1 MVSGVGL
8 VHSSVSGGHMNSSSR
23 SLATTFLLFTTTAV
37 LMGILGLTLTA
48 CEESI
53 NTTQTTNAGQP
64 SISTQTP
71 QHAAEHATKPTS
83 SQTKDS
89 TTPSSQKWTP
99 RNKPRPLGAKA
110 ATKSTKPDSAHQRR
124 TAPQHEKDPVSSQ
137 KPSASLP
144 QTANAPVPAVAPT
157 RQSSR
162 NKTRTH
168 HQRPVRPAQHARPSP
183 PKKRKPSH
191 RPRHDLDIPHITA
204 PDMTLPEMDFPTP
217 VRDGELKLPPGVR
230 PLPSKAPNLA
240 EEAYNAIG
248 ELSGF

>member
-23 SLATTFLLFTTTAV
+23 SLATTFLLFTATAV

-48 CEESI
+48 CEEST
-53 NTTQTTNAGQP
+53 NTSQTTGAGQP
-64 SISTQTP
+64 SVSTQTP
-71 QHAAEHATKPTS
+71 QHAVGEATKPTS

-89 TTPSSQKWTP
+89 TTSSSQKWAP

-124 TAPQHEKDPVSSQ
+124 TAPQHEKDPSQ

-144 QTANAPVPAVAPT
+144 QTANAPVPAATPT
-157 RQSSR
+157 HQRSH

-168 HQRPVRPAQHARPSP
+168 HHRPVRPAQHARPSP
-183 PKKRKPSH
+183 PKKRNPSR
-191 RPRHDLDIPHITA
+191 RPRHDLDIPHITV
-204 PDMTLPEMDFPTP
+204 PDMTLPEVDFPTP